1 MCRRAGCEMNK
12 KLTLYFT
19 IIFLI
24 ALTAANY
31 YHMQKA
37 KSIEAEQE
45 NTIIEAENLIDLSEY
60 EAAKLNGFKSSY
72 NDEVL
77 LGLEPLSIC
86 KMYLFSGYM
95 GDYETQYEFYTTNED
110 YVMWSKEDDENIPE
124 EDRMSIT
131 DFKVF
136 HDVYDLNVEF
146 KARDYGEEAIIT
158 WSSKNGNYD
167 ENQEAWVYSF
177 RLIKD
182 NEVWKVAFVPMQ

>member
-12 KLTLYFT
+12 KMILYVT

-24 ALTAANY
+24 TLTAANY
-31 YHMQKA
+31 YHIQKA

-45 NTIIEAENLIDLSEY
+45 NTIIEAENLINLSEY
-60 EAAKLNGFKSSY
+60 ETAKLNEFKSSY
-72 NDEVL
+72 DDEVL
-77 LGLEPLSIC
+77 LDLEALSVC

-95 GDYETQYEFYTTNED
+95 GDYETQYEFYTRNED
-110 YVMWSKEDDENIPE
+110 YVMWSKEEDENIPK
-124 EDRMSIT
+124 EDRMSVK
-131 DFKVF
+131 DFEIF
-136 HDVYDLNVEF
+136 YDVYDLNVEYID
-146 KARDYGEEAIIT
+146 RDNWTEAIIT
-158 WSSKNGNYD
+158 WSSKNGHYD